1 MTGQV
6 ACSNA
11 YLAHCPPSPIVVD
24 AGVRLPRRRCRHDAM
39 TRAILGP
46 IISALTSTEKECANG
61 TLVFTVGG
69 LKPQVFARD
78 VAVGV

>member
-1 MTGQV
+1 
-6 ACSNA
+6 
-11 YLAHCPPSPIVVD
+11 
-24 AGVRLPRRRCRHDAM
+24 M